1 MSDHLKLHEEG
12 DEQIT
17 TGLRAI
23 YAAPTGEGYWR
34 DLQARILSRLTEP
47 ETIAWWDE
55 LDRWVRPALV
65 AAAILLLATGVAMV
79 RSYQAERELAYE
91 DMLTPTALPVETA
104 VRPVQRGREGT
115 FRYIM
120 TRSPVNNR
128 TR

>member
-1 MSDHLKLHEEG
+1 MSDHLKLHDEG
-12 DEQIT
+12 DAQIT
-17 TGLRAI
+17 AGLRKL

-47 ETIAWWDE
+47 EAIAWWDE

-65 AAAILLLATGVAMV
+65 AAAIILVATGIAMV
-79 RSYQAERELAYE
+79 RNYQVQSELAYE

-104 VRPVQRGREGT
+104 VRPMQRGREGT

-120 TRSPVNNR
+120 TRPPATNR

>member
-1 MSDHLKLHEEG
+1 MSDHLKLHDEG

-17 TGLRAI
+17 RGLRQV
-23 YAAPTGEGYWR
+23 YAAPSGDAYWR

-47 ETIAWWDE
+47 EVIGWWDE

-79 RSYQAERELAYE
+79 RSYQAEQELAYE

-104 VRPVQRGREGT
+104 VRPLPHGREGT
-115 FRYIM
+115 FRFIM
-120 TRSPVNNR
+120 TRPSVDR